1 MASCLYYSIADSSRL
16 FAEFIIDR
24 RREANRCEGALGEI
38 FHATEHFG
46 AEELLELGAAK
57 VGDGKDFFNFEAGLA
72 ENFFNIFG
80 MIIIKTVRIKILE
93 MGDVATEGV
102 DF

>member
-1 MASCLYYSIADSSRL
+1 MASCLYYSIADSSQL
-16 FAEFIIDR
+16 LTELVIDGGC
-24 RREANRCEGALGEI
+24 EANRRESALGEV
-38 FHATEHFG
+38 FHATEHLG
-46 AEELLELGAAK
+46 AEELFELGAAE